1 MGRQL
6 KMSGILDVLWWCLLE
21 VSSSTLLWTLMSW
34 GTVIPQVT
42 LPEINSADSYS
53 VISLCVCLAPE
64 SVISQEFVRVFCG
77 IVLLGTLFLQYSWK
91 TLQFDIICLSWC
103 NLETHLSSVLQW
115 QVWGEIRGFT
125 SNCTKTRTHQYNILS
140 EVQRLK
146 CCLESLDSIIYWIE
160 LAMPWFFFRDDFKL
174 WSVSTYSWCRQDNGR
189 QGRFFI

>member
-64 SVISQEFVRVFCG
+64 SVISQEFVRVFLWDCFVG
-77 IVLLGTLFLQYSWK
+77 DIVFAVFLENFAIRHY
-91 TLQFDIICLSWC
+91 L
-103 NLETHLSSVLQW
+103 SVLMQSW
-115 QVWGEIRGFT
+115 DSFVLCSSMT
-125 SNCTKTRTHQYNILS
+125 SLRRDKRFHQYNILS